1 MELLAIVLLVLLF
14 YTYLGYGLL
23 AWVVSF
29 FKQKTPPADPKDWP
43 GITLIVPAFNE
54 ANWLHEKLQNCLNLE
69 YPPEKLQILLIT
81 DGSNDGS
88 EATPW
93 HEKVQVLHKP
103 QRAGKAAA
111 INRAVPFAQFPILVI
126 TDANTS
132 LNPNALKA
140 LARPFSNPNVGG
152 VSGEKR
158 VRNQPG
164 KAQAQEGL
172 YWKYESWLKRKDAR
186 LYTLVGAAGE
196 LFAFRANLFRPLES
210 DAILDDFVLSVRII
224 EQGFRVDY
232 AAEAKASEDPS
243 PSIGAEWKRKIR
255 IAAGAFQSMPRLS
268 LFYKPY
274 RYPMPWFQFFSRRL
288 LRWLFAPWAL
298 LLFFILCLLLSP
310 SHFFWGFLACLQIVF
325 YALALIGFL
334 GHKSRALPTL
344 FKTPFYFVLMH
355 AAIPV
360 GFFRHLKGK
369 QSALWDKAR

>member
-23 AWVVSF
+23 AWSVSF
-29 FKQKTPPADPKDWP
+29 FKQKRPLADPKDWP

-54 ANWLHEKLQNCLNLE
+54 AGWLHEKIQNCLNLQ

-88 EATPW
+88 ESMPW
-93 HEKVQVLHKP
+93 PAQVQVLHQP

-111 INRAVPFAQFPILVI
+111 INRAVPFAQFPIVVI

-132 LNPNALKA
+132 LNPQALMA
-140 LARPFSNPNVGG
+140 LARPFSNPKVGG
-152 VSGEKR
+152 VSGEKM
-158 VRNQPG
+158 VRSRPG
-164 KAQAQEGL
+164 MAQAQEGL

-196 LFAFRANLFRPLES
+196 LFAFRASLFRNLET

-224 EQGFRVDY
+224 EQGFKVDY
-232 AAEAKASEDPS
+232 ASDAKASEDPS
-243 PSIGAEWKRKIR
+243 PSIAAEWKRKIR
-255 IAAGAFQSMPRLS
+255 IAAGAFQSMPRLR
-268 LFYKPY
+268 LFYKPFH
-274 RYPMPWFQFFSRRL
+274 YPLPWFQFFSRRL

-298 LLFFILCLLLSP
+298 LLFFALCLLLTP
-310 SHFFWGFLACLQIVF
+310 SHFFWGLLAGLQIAF
-325 YALALIGFL
+325 YGLALVGFL
-334 GHKSRALPTL
+334 GHRSNALPAL
-344 FKTPFYFVLMH
+344 FKAPFYFVLMH

-360 GFFRHLKGK
+360 GCFRHLKGK